1 MSFKRKFK
9 KLIKNP
15 SLFIAD
21 SKIGFFQKIDPS
33 GNCSDDLMEIDST
46 HTHNSKQQQ
55 AALIK
60 NQPIIFGTI
69 RLEGDVV
76 NISLRDKKVINQ
88 SLGFS
93 TLFVCGVKEFLVNK
107 PFLSELLKNRE
118 FIAFKDK
125 SLHVLDTGFSMQ
137 NQQFSEKKIN
147 EFFLNSVSLRLNK
160 FNMFRS
166 LIEVNPT
173 SIESILIKNTS
184 SNIKFICIIS
194 NENSLN
200 FMGAYKEFI
209 DILIV
214 SKNLNYQMF
223 DNVSR
228 IIEFSNKN
236 SFLGAVEMALID
248 CSYKKDLN
256 LLLPVVSSQDNL
268 SNIDS
273 YNSQKHIHGLIRMSC
288 KNSDYRTFEEL
299 IKNDTTKI
307 VDLHLR
313 ENLYSLYKDKIFNAN
328 SDQKKLKNLLLHTLK
343 DGVYYEAI

>member
-1 MSFKRKFK
+1 MSFIRKFK

-21 SKIGFFQKIDPS
+21 SKIGSFQKINPS
-33 GNCSDDLMEIDST
+33 GNCSNDQMEIDST
-46 HTHNSKQQQ
+46 PNSKLQQ

-60 NQPIIFGTI
+60 KQPIVFGTI
-69 RLEGDVV
+69 RLEDGLV

-93 TLFVCGVKEFLVNK
+93 TLFVCGVKEFLVHK

-125 SLHVLDTGFSMQ
+125 SLYVLDTAFSMQ
-137 NQQFSEKKIN
+137 NQQFSEKQIN
-147 EFFLNSVSLRLNK
+147 EFFLHSVSLRSNK

-166 LIEVNPT
+166 LVEVNPA

-184 SNIKFICIIS
+184 SNIKFICVIS

-200 FMGAYKEFI
+200 FMRNYENFI
-209 DILIV
+209 DVLIV
-214 SKNLNYQMF
+214 NKNLNYKSF
-223 DNVSR
+223 NNIPR
-228 IIEFSNKN
+228 IIEFSNKK
-236 SFLGAVEMALID
+236 SFLGAIKMALID

-256 LLLPVVSSQDNL
+256 LLLPIVSSQDNL
-268 SNIDS
+268 DNIDS
-273 YNSQKHIHGLIRMSC
+273 YNSQKHIHGLIRMTC
-288 KNSDYRTFEEL
+288 KISDYQTFEEL
-299 IKNDTTKI
+299 IKNDTTEI

-328 SDQKKLKNLLLHTLK
+328 SDQKKLKNLLLYTLK